1 MRHAILMVLI
11 IFMMPLSSIVSAEDE
26 VIVGD
31 ELDTLSIMENYSIS
45 VRLAFDRVS
54 NLESYT
60 TEELHDSKEWL
71 VVTSI
76 PISEHEKTHSKP
88 ISSEVIQ
95 ILPGS
100 FVWELEGGEKPIERL
115 SEALEIGEIES
126 FSPLVER
133 THEERYLPNDPE
145 LSSQWHL
152 DNYGQ
157 TGGVSGEDA
166 NLTGAWN
173 SYNGSGVVI
182 SIVDDGLDISH
193 PDISPN
199 YDQSASYDWCNDD
212 SDPTPLSFDGH
223 GTAAAGVAAAAGN
236 NSLYVSGAAFGAS
249 VAGSNLISC
258 SISDYLESQA
268 LSYENDYVD
277 IYSNSWGPTDNG
289 RTLKSPGPLMTAA
302 FENDVYLG
310 RDGLGNIITWAAGNG
325 LTSDDDSNYDGY
337 ANSRFTIAVTAITHF
352 GQQSYYAEPGANI
365 LVAAHSNGDG
375 EAITTTDIVGS
386 GGYNSS
392 GNVTD
397 TFGGTSSATPLASG
411 VIALMLEANQNLT
424 WRDVQHILVNSA
436 RINDQ
441 SDSSWD
447 VNGAGHDV
455 SHKYGFGAVDAG
467 AAVSMASSWTN
478 VDEEV
483 NLSVGP
489 IPENYQIDDGNSSW
503 SEFNTSIT
511 MDMTIESIDV
521 VVDISHTNRGDLEIV
536 LVSPSGKESWLAEER
551 NDNNNDYDNWTF
563 NTVHHWDE
571 SSIGNWQ
578 LKVRDVDSGGSG
590 TLNHWSMILHGTD
603 ADLDHDDDGLEDIN
617 ETEIWGTDPFDPDT
631 DGDGLNDYE
640 EVINYGTNPLSSDSD
655 LDGVGDLEEI
665 TIFSTNPL
673 DSDTDDDGLS
683 DGAEINFWESD
694 PNIFDPDDDGDL
706 FYHFNDC
713 DDDDPMVNPGRPE
726 ILNGIDDNC
735 DTMTDEGFNFTD
747 SDGDGLFDWP
757 EYYTYFTNHLDSD
770 SDDDGLDDGTEVL
783 TYQSNPN
790 LADPDD
796 DDDGWYWFQ
805 DCDDQDEFRSPG
817 LNEVLDGI
825 DNDCDEIMDDGFES
839 IDTDGDLLS
848 DFEEYHNLSTNPYNG
863 DTDGD
868 GLPDGYEIQ
877 VTKTDPVLA
886 DPDNDGDGEYW
897 FEDCDDQDAGR
908 ASYLTEALDGK
919 DNDCDE
925 EVDEDFV
932 DIDTDSDGL
941 KDYAEFHNYLTSAT
955 DPDTDG
961 DSYLDGEEIIEMG
974 SNPLIFN
981 IDSDSDGFLD
991 FQDCND
997 LVSSINPGSSES
1009 WNGIDDDCD
1018 EIIDEDVSRLS
1029 LISPVPN
1036 DADIESW
1043 DTKDHVL
1050 EIGIENIPEGVEY
1063 IISWKIGD
1071 YSLEG
1076 LYSGDNNVSMPS
1088 LDCDS
1093 PEVNLEVYLCSEGT
1107 SLQQVSASMIDS
1119 GELTEM
1125 TWTFE
1130 MVISKT
1136 PTSLSEKV
1144 VSFILTPSGVVI
1156 AIAAIASLLGIS
1168 YLVGARISY
1177 RRELNEAYQ
1186 FYQISSRDNETGL
1199 AKANSNENDFSYSL
1213 PSAPDLSSMI
1223 SSSSNNQAIDQD
1235 DIPPPPPPGSY

>member
-76 PISEHEKTHSKP
+76 PISEHETTHSKP
-88 ISSEVIQ
+88 ISCKGIE

-133 THEERYLPNDPE
+133 MHVERYLPNDPE

-455 SHKYGFGAVDAG
+455 SHK
-467 AAVSMASSWTN
+467 
-478 VDEEV
+478 
-483 NLSVGP
+483 
-489 IPENYQIDDGNSSW
+489 
-503 SEFNTSIT
+503 
-511 MDMTIESIDV
+511 
-521 VVDISHTNRGDLEIV
+521 
-536 LVSPSGKESWLAEER
+536 
-551 NDNNNDYDNWTF
+551 
-563 NTVHHWDE
+563 
-571 SSIGNWQ
+571 
-578 LKVRDVDSGGSG
+578 
-590 TLNHWSMILHGTD
+590 
-603 ADLDHDDDGLEDIN
+603 
-617 ETEIWGTDPFDPDT
+617 
-631 DGDGLNDYE
+631 
-640 EVINYGTNPLSSDSD
+640 
-655 LDGVGDLEEI
+655 
-665 TIFSTNPL
+665 
-673 DSDTDDDGLS
+673 
-683 DGAEINFWESD
+683 
-694 PNIFDPDDDGDL
+694 
-706 FYHFNDC
+706 
-713 DDDDPMVNPGRPE
+713 
-726 ILNGIDDNC
+726 
-735 DTMTDEGFNFTD
+735 
-747 SDGDGLFDWP
+747 
-757 EYYTYFTNHLDSD
+757 
-770 SDDDGLDDGTEVL
+770 
-783 TYQSNPN
+783 
-790 LADPDD
+790 
-796 DDDGWYWFQ
+796 
-805 DCDDQDEFRSPG
+805 
-817 LNEVLDGI
+817 
-825 DNDCDEIMDDGFES
+825 
-839 IDTDGDLLS
+839 
-848 DFEEYHNLSTNPYNG
+848 
-863 DTDGD
+863 
-868 GLPDGYEIQ
+868 
-877 VTKTDPVLA
+877 
-886 DPDNDGDGEYW
+886 
-897 FEDCDDQDAGR
+897 
-908 ASYLTEALDGK
+908 
-919 DNDCDE
+919 
-925 EVDEDFV
+925 
-932 DIDTDSDGL
+932 
-941 KDYAEFHNYLTSAT
+941 
-955 DPDTDG
+955 
-961 DSYLDGEEIIEMG
+961 
-974 SNPLIFN
+974 
-981 IDSDSDGFLD
+981 
-991 FQDCND
+991 
-997 LVSSINPGSSES
+997 
-1009 WNGIDDDCD
+1009 
-1018 EIIDEDVSRLS
+1018 
-1029 LISPVPN
+1029 
-1036 DADIESW
+1036 
-1043 DTKDHVL
+1043 
-1050 EIGIENIPEGVEY
+1050 
-1063 IISWKIGD
+1063 
-1071 YSLEG
+1071 
-1076 LYSGDNNVSMPS
+1076 
-1088 LDCDS
+1088 
-1093 PEVNLEVYLCSEGT
+1093 
-1107 SLQQVSASMIDS
+1107 
-1119 GELTEM
+1119 
-1125 TWTFE
+1125 
-1130 MVISKT
+1130 
-1136 PTSLSEKV
+1136 
-1144 VSFILTPSGVVI
+1144 
-1156 AIAAIASLLGIS
+1156 
-1168 YLVGARISY
+1168 
-1177 RRELNEAYQ
+1177 
-1186 FYQISSRDNETGL
+1186 
-1199 AKANSNENDFSYSL
+1199 
-1213 PSAPDLSSMI
+1213 
-1223 SSSSNNQAIDQD
+1223 
-1235 DIPPPPPPGSY
+1235 